1 MIVMIILTVEMW
13 EVDNVKEDM
22 CIVQL
27 HSCLVPIQVIPKD
40 NSDHLSLPAPVVQ
53 GSDLGFACLLAVSAR
68 LLCGQFSGY
77 FILGLGT
84 LHVHSS

>member
-1 MIVMIILTVEMW
+1 MFSTSAWILVGSERRVYVYT
-13 EVDNVKEDM
+13 
-22 CIVQL
+22 CIVQWHARSTL
-27 HSCLVPIQVIPKD
+27 IQVIPED

-53 GSDLGFACLLAVSAR
+53 ESDLGFACLLAVSAR